1 MTRIIAR
8 NSAPAIR
15 NSAAALKKAR
25 IRNRTLCTGLRDVTT
40 IAALAIRTAAKA

>member
-8 NSAPAIR
+8 NSAPRDQEQRRGVEEGEDQEEDAVH
-15 NSAAALKKAR
+15 
-25 IRNRTLCTGLRDVTT
+25 GLRDVTT